1 MCFGSCPGP
10 RVGVHPHPWWCYY
23 RCPFPPHLT
32 DEQSWHLT
40 LWLGERDSSFS
51 QNYRI
56 WCFWLFLHLFFS
68 CSPSTANTCSFF
80 CLSAGCSCLFLYFWQ
95 APCCRCS
102 PSATLQLLRLLLTP
116 CSVMAPPALQ
126 LCPPFP
132 WLLFCDSASP
142 LCLKEGPKTICSIFV
157 SQIEHLILFL
167 LQKSRA

>member
-23 RCPFPPHLT
+23 RCPFPPHVSRADTSLFGLEKGIHPLART
-32 DEQSWHLT
+32 TEI
-40 LWLGERDSSFS
+40 R
-51 QNYRI
+51 
-56 WCFWLFLHLFFS
+56 CFWLFLHLFSS
-68 CSPSTANTCSFF
+68 CFPSTANACSFF
-80 CLSAGCSCLFLYFWQ
+80 CLPAGCSCLFLYFWQ

-102 PSATLQLLRLLLTP
+102 PSATLQLLRLLLAP
-116 CSVMAPPALQ
+116 CSVMAPPAPQ

-132 WLLFCDSASP
+132 WSLFRDSASP
-142 LCLKEGPKTICSIFV
+142 LCLKEGPKTICFIFV